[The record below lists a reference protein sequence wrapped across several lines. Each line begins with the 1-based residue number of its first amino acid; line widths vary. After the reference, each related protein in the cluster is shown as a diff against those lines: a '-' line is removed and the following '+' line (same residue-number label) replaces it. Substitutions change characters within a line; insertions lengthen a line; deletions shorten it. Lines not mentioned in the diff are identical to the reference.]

1 MKLRRLFY
9 LVVALCC
16 MLFVTCASTK
26 QSGSSGKDRGSSD
39 SSATAGGSSKDSSK
53 SGSSSSSKSGSSSS
67 SKSGS
72 SSSSDSDSSSSSDS
86 DSSSKSGKGSQSD
99 SSSGKKYSSD
109 NQINSLIDSIENSRR
124 NAENAGGDSAL
135 SDLYNAANDAFERLK
150 QRAAAGENTPELK
163 RALENL
169 NSLFKGL
176 EVYAEAKAK
185 KERIDEKGYAYNNQ
199 NAYDEGASL
208 LEELEE
214 MNKNAAAFI
223 AELEKGTS
231 DNGNEF
237 LKKANKADL
246 DFSNVFKT
254 TATNERSAA
263 FKAKK
268 QADSVKAS
276 VSRKNDYDNG
286 VASFRNG
293 DSKYVTGDIEGS
305 IEDYVS
311 ARGIFS
317 KLYKEVSAARKK
329 AQTLID
335 DAKNRVKHSE
345 SVALKADK
353 TDPLTEKIQG
363 IEDENAILLESD
375 DFSAAKATY
384 VEIDE
389 KIEVGGGASL

>member
-1 MKLRRLFY
+1 MKLRRLFNV
-9 LVVALCC
+9 LMALCC
-16 MLFVTCASTK
+16 VLFITCASTK
-26 QSGSSGKDRGSSD
+26 KSDSGANKGRGSSD
-39 SSATAGGSSKDSSK
+39 SSASAGSSSKDSSK
-53 SGSSSSSKSGSSSS
+53 SGESSSSPSTSSSTDSDGSSKTGSETGS
-67 SKSGS
+67 GKEGS
-72 SSSSDSDSSSSSDS
+72 S
-86 DSSSKSGKGSQSD
+86 GTSD

-109 NQINSLIDSIENSRR
+109 NQINSLIDSIEKSRR
-124 NAENAGGDSAL
+124 NAENSGADSSL

-176 EVYAEAKAK
+176 DVYAEAKAK
-185 KERIDEKGYAYNNQ
+185 KDRIDEKGYAYNNQ
-199 NAYDEGASL
+199 KAYDDGSSL
-208 LEELEE
+208 LEELEDI
-214 MNKNAAAFI
+214 NKSAAQFI

-237 LKKANKADL
+237 LQKANRADL
-246 DFSNVFKT
+246 NFTNVFKT

-276 VSRKNDYDNG
+276 VSRKNDYDSG
-286 VASFRNG
+286 VASFRDG
-293 DSKYVTGDIEGS
+293 DSKYVNGDIEGS

-317 KLYKEVSAARKK
+317 KLYKEVSAARQK
-329 AQTLID
+329 AQALLD
-335 DAKNRVKHSE
+335 SAKERVKHSE
-345 SVALKADK
+345 TVALRADK
-353 TDPLTEKIQG
+353 SDPLTERIQG
-363 IEDENAILLESD
+363 IEDENAVLLEAD
-375 DFSAAKATY
+375 DFSSAKASY

-389 KIEVGGGASL
+389 KLDVVGGKSL